1 MVLVFI
7 LPKVGVWIGINCSV
21 GVLETDGVSVRRNC
35 SSTTAS
41 SNADSHGYARYVA
54 SYSAWSYHLRP
65 PPYLLVLLPE
75 ESERKDRHSNPYARP
90 LTHTHR
96 RALCF
101 TTCLSR
107 SVTST
112 RSPSWT
118 PDQRSIASYRDTCAL
133 WGELSSGIKW
143 SRIMSRQLVLVYA
156 GCKEE

>member
-7 LPKVGVWIGINCSV
+7 LPKVGVWRGINCSV

-41 SNADSHGYARYVA
+41 SNADSHDYARYVA
-54 SYSAWSYHLRP
+54 SYSPGPTTFA
-65 PPYLLVLLPE
+65 YLDICWFFYLKR
-75 ESERKDRHSNPYARP
+75 ERKDPHSNPYARP

-101 TTCLSR
+101 STCLSR

-118 PDQRSIASYRDTCAL
+118 PTSPISDRSPLTATLAPY
-133 WGELSSGIKW
+133 GES
-143 SRIMSRQLVLVYA
+143 
-156 GCKEE
+156 